1 MVVDNSGCLW
11 MVVDSLDGCGWLRM
25 VVHGCGWLW
34 MVLGGCILSSNSL
47 SNIITVLIKS
57 GRCNVLVLAFYK

>member
-34 MVLGGCILSSNSL
+34 MVLGGCIL
-47 SNIITVLIKS
+47 
-57 GRCNVLVLAFYK
+57 